1 VTVETAFDAREG
13 VLRAVATGAV
23 ALEVGA
29 ADREPAGDEARL
41 QAAARALGLEPA
53 ALQLIAET
61 GFYRVYSENGSG
73 RVAAIDGLGAVALA
87 EDARRIMAATGDE
100 LVEQLRREVE
110 SATRNLGVATLL
122 PRVSLVC
129 GSQII
134 DLSDA
139 RHPDEVA
146 VAAARTLEGHTG
158 TAVAVVTR

>member
-1 VTVETAFDAREG
+1 
-13 VLRAVATGAV
+13 V

-41 QAAARALGLEPA
+41 QAAARALGLEPE

-61 GFYRVYSENGSG
+61 GFFRVYSENGSG

-87 EDARRIMAATGDE
+87 EDARRIMAASGDE

>member
-1 VTVETAFDAREG
+1 MRARACCG
-13 VLRAVATGAV
+13 RSPPAPWRWRSARRIANRPATRPVSRLRPT
-23 ALEVGA
+23 
-29 ADREPAGDEARL
+29 
-41 QAAARALGLEPA
+41 ALGLEPE
-53 ALQLIAET
+53 ALQLVAET

-100 LVEQLRREVE
+100 LVEELRREVE
-110 SATRNLGVATLL
+110 AATRNLGVATLL

-129 GSQII
+129 GSQIL

-139 RHPDEVA
+139 RRPEDVA